1 MNSQMRR
8 IDLFCKLM
16 APLFISLIDRSSSKL
31 AIVVTGAMSAISVFV
46 EYFAIAQVHTA
57 LPMLQAPKPVQRP
70 PRTQDSCARLL
81 LTTLKVSIAD
91 TATYVGH
98 RAFLPSFSLALLY
111 LTVLSFNGQ
120 MVTYL
125 VAIGFSSAI
134 IGALRGVAA
143 VFELSATWTA
153 PKLMRRIG
161 PVRSGIWFINW
172 EIFCVSIA
180 CMLFWL
186 TENNINKLSAAGGIV
201 AAVVVSRIGLW
212 GFDLSAQI
220 IVQEEVEPKLR
231 GTFSSQEFAFQNI
244 FEMLSFASTIVFS
257 RPNQFKI
264 PATISAGAV
273 ATAGILY
280 AAFVR
285 SRRGHLVHLSQCM
298 ERSGKTRASAWQ
310 HLPQEDEDETDS
322 QERTLSPV

>member
-8 IDLFCKLM
+8 IDLFCKLV
-16 APLFISLIDRSSSKL
+16 APLFISLIDSSSSKV
-31 AIVVTGAMSAISVFV
+31 AIMVTGTMTVISILV
-46 EYFAIAQVHTA
+46 EYFAIAQVHA
-57 LPMLQAPKPVQRP
+57 AVPMLQAPKPARRP
-70 PRTQDSCARLL
+70 RRTQDGFAKLP
-81 LTTLKVSIAD
+81 LTNLKASIAS

-120 MVTYL
+120 MITYL
-125 VAIGFSSAI
+125 VAIGFTPSI
-134 IGALRGVAA
+134 IGILRGVSAI
-143 VFELSATWTA
+143 FELSATWIA
-153 PKLMRRIG
+153 PKLRHRIG

-186 TENNINKLSAAGGIV
+186 TGNNFSGLAAAGGIV

-220 IVQEEVEPKLR
+220 IVQEEVESELR

-257 RPNQFKI
+257 RPDQFKI
-264 PATISAGAV
+264 PATISAGTV

-285 SRRGHLVHLSQCM
+285 SRRGHLVHLSRCM
-298 ERSGKTRASAWQ
+298 ERPKKAETTVWQ
-310 HLPQEDEDETDS
+310 HLPQEDEDTTSS
-322 QERTLSPV
+322 QARTVLSV